1 VRYLCVKVIHSTR
14 RARYVRVL
22 KYQLY
27 WGGTRATSDIPTYL
41 FSTYHLLAD
50 SMTNFRDPAV
60 ILRDHCAQAF
70 NIWYW
75 GLQILISLFLDSD
88 T

>member
-1 VRYLCVKVIHSTR
+1 MVIHSTR

-22 KYQLY
+22 KYQVY
-27 WGGTRATSDIPTYL
+27 WVVRERLLISQTYS